1 MEQILNFKE
10 GDLVYC
16 TKIPGIHK
24 VVRAYAESNNSSQTL
39 ITELLYNT
47 KYEKVL
53 AKATDREYTV
63 SAAYCKPVDLKA
75 MLTFEQKKF
84 EKVKTMVQRL
94 DLLCHN

>member
-16 TKIPGIHK
+16 TKFPGIHK
-24 VVRAYAESNNSSQTL
+24 VIRAYKDSNCSSQTL
-39 ITELLYNT
+39 QTELLYNS

-53 AKATDREYTV
+53 AKVADREYTV

-75 MLTFEQKKF
+75 MLNFEQKKF
-84 EKVKTMVQRL
+84 EKVKSMVQRL
-94 DLLCHN
+94 EPLLCN